1 PTLEAFGSRQEDE
14 RAVGPLGQG
23 EEAVLLVAKEALEG
37 RLLRGLVD
45 SPVRPLEPAPQ
56 LVGQVSVAHELA
68 AVDEVLSQV
77 ADGALDLALRLGPI
91 GATGPGP
98 KAPVRGKTQEF
109 LVLDQ
114 PASAQPVVSAD
125 DGLHLVEEEL
135 FGHAADEGKGRLE
148 HTEQGAHVLLLVEA
162 HPKQARVAEH
172 DQERMPLAPG
182 EAKLGKVHLGLAA
195 RRRLEADSHLLGRLW
210 PHLAYVVA
218 KLRVAARIAQS
229 PDLLQQ

>member
-1 PTLEAFGSRQEDE
+1 PPSWSGGFSGSPA
-14 RAVGPLGQG
+14 RA
-23 EEAVLLVAKEALEG
+23 
-37 RLLRGLVD
+37 
-45 SPVRPLEPAPQ
+45 S
-56 LVGQVSVAHELA
+56 
-68 AVDEVLSQV
+68 
-77 ADGALDLALRLGPI
+77 
-91 GATGPGP
+91 
-98 KAPVRGKTQEF
+98 APVGRPGQRRPRTRGRRRSSLSGSGWGARPCPSSGPDRGDRPGAESPSARQNARIPRF
-109 LVLDQ
+109 DQ
-114 PASAQPVVSAD
+114 PASAQPVVSDD

-135 FGHAADEGKGRLE
+135 FGHAAEEGKGRLE
-148 HTEQGAHVLLLVEA
+148 PTEQGAHVLLLVEA

-229 PDLLQQ
+229 PDLLQQPDRREGGIGEKALADDLLEGIELL